1 MSRILRR
8 PMFRGGRVDSRGT
21 GITSGLGYAKGGS
34 VNTPKRG
41 LVDGPGGY
49 AGLKLGWE
57 LLKAGARPAMKY
69 GKKGL
74 DWMLTPKG
82 GWSDKVINN
91 PSYLNILR
99 NMGSSRAGQG
109 IAALNPMKDPLVGG
123 VVKIP
128 LGATKLLGKGIK
140 KSPYGAAAVGADYVY
155 NDRSYLGDAGD
166 WIKEKYDEIF
176 PGEKEG
182 GREFVGEEAEIVGDP
197 RDLPTEQETLE
208 QIIAKI
214 KAEEE
219 AKREELI
226 AALTPKK
233 LTEDEKVAE
242 IEKKKKMFEKVYGS
256 GKGDDATNM
265 LLSFAGKALKEGATT
280 KSAFSDFFEEE
291 SKRPSESKKYKDA
304 AAQAAIQS
312 FLTGET
318 SYQKFQDDLLAYSN
332 KLNLKG
338 EADKAAKQDL
348 SFAEIKAGLPGTL
361 KDREKTK
368 TAAELFIQ
376 YTDPGKSLTV
386 IEANEETPELLE
398 APENEGLYFMNRDTK
413 EVFKIV
419 KGIKQVIYGG

>member
-49 AGLKLGWE
+49 SGYSLGWN

-74 DWMLTPKG
+74 DWLLEPKG
-82 GWSDKVINN
+82 GF
-91 PSYLNILR
+91 
-99 NMGSSRAGQG
+99 
-109 IAALNPMKDPLVGG
+109 PMKQTMPPRSWGEFG
-123 VVKIP
+123 KE
-128 LGATKLLGKGIK
+128 LGTSRLGQYLSQSPTLNLLGWGAK
-140 KSPYGAAAVGADYVY
+140 KSPGLAKKATSPEGLAALYFGGPYVKDLWDEYSPWAD
-155 NDRSYLGDAGD
+155 
-166 WIKEKYDEIF
+166 EKA
-176 PGEKEG
+176 G

-256 GKGDDATNM
+256 GRGEDATNM
-265 LLSFAGKALKEGATT
+265 LLSFAGKALKPGA
-280 KSAFSDFFEEE
+280 EC
-291 SKRPSESKKYKDA
+291 
-304 AAQAAIQS
+304 
-312 FLTGET
+312 
-318 SYQKFQDDLLAYSN
+318 
-332 KLNLKG
+332 
-338 EADKAAKQDL
+338 
-348 SFAEIKAGLPGTL
+348 
-361 KDREKTK
+361 
-368 TAAELFIQ
+368 
-376 YTDPGKSLTV
+376 V
-386 IEANEETPELLE
+386 W
-398 APENEGLYFMNRDTK
+398 
-413 EVFKIV
+413 
-419 KGIKQVIYGG
+419 